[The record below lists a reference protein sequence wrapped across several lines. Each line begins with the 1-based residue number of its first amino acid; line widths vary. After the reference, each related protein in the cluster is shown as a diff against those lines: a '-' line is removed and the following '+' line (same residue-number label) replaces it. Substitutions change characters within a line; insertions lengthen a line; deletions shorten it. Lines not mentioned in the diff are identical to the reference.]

1 MHFCAR
7 SCRTLIVF
15 YTIHS
20 KGYFSAALLDAA
32 SCKTAPNQFRKLL
45 DFLVSA
51 HAGRGHLSYGAT
63 LLTLLQHFSG
73 PIPPDDDHR
82 TGRSSSETQMT
93 PLFMRFLL
101 AAALVF
107 TRIAVAQSSSTPTS
121 AAQSAPAHTWPAR
134 DGVVALA
141 NFRFGSGETLPELRL
156 HYLTLG
162 TLHRNALG
170 HVDNAVLLLHG
181 TGGNAD
187 SLLNPIFSDVLF
199 VPGGV
204 LDIRKHFLILPDEI
218 GHGQSSKPSDGLH
231 AHFPAYDYDD
241 MVRADRLM
249 LDRMGVDHLRLI
261 LGTSMGC
268 MQSFVWG
275 ETYPKF
281 MDALAPFAC
290 LPVEIAGRNRM
301 MRYMI
306 IQDIK
311 LDPAWQGG
319 EYKTEPLDGLRAAN
333 ELLLVMGSA
342 PLVFQR
348 AAPTR
353 EAAERFVDR
362 YLDHA
367 LAYSDANDMVF
378 YFNASRNYN
387 PEPKLESIA
396 APVLWI
402 NSADDFINPPE
413 LGIAETMVKRIPHG
427 RFILLPISDQT
438 RGHGTHTAA
447 AVWQNFL
454 ADFLRQTEPQS

>member
-1 MHFCAR
+1 MTSLFAR
-7 SCRTLIVF
+7 
-15 YTIHS
+15 
-20 KGYFSAALLDAA
+20 LL
-32 SCKTAPNQFRKLL
+32 P
-45 DFLVSA
+45 
-51 HAGRGHLSYGAT
+51 
-63 LLTLLQHFSG
+63 
-73 PIPPDDDHR
+73 
-82 TGRSSSETQMT
+82 
-93 PLFMRFLL
+93 
-101 AAALVF
+101 AAAVILAS
-107 TRIAVAQSSSTPTS
+107 IAIAQNPSATPS
-121 AAQSAPAHTWPAR
+121 AAQPAPAPTWPTR
-134 DGVVALA
+134 EGVVTLP
-141 NFRFGSGETLPELRL
+141 NFQFGSGETLPELRL

-181 TGGNAD
+181 TGGNAH

-199 VPGGV
+199 VPGGI
-204 LDIRKHFLILPDEI
+204 LDIQKYFLIFPDEI

-311 LDPAWQGG
+311 LDPAWQSG
-319 EYKTEPLDGLRAAN
+319 EYKTEPADGLRAAN
-333 ELLLVMGSA
+333 ELVLVMGSA
-342 PLVFQR
+342 PLVFQK

-353 EAAERFVDR
+353 DAAEQFVDR

-367 LAYSDANDMVF
+367 LSQSDANNMIF

-427 RFILLPISDQT
+427 HFILLPISDQT

-447 AVWQNFL
+447 AVWQNDL
-454 ADFLRQTEPQS
+454 ASFMRQTEPKP